1 LAQLRIFHGLDALS
15 QLGWQG
21 RPRGR
26 AALCARG
33 RGALDLLPHAE
44 AHRGD
49 AKVERLEALQQFVR
63 EQRQLLRPRRRSHVD
78 GQDSARQRARLG
90 AARHAVSQQAPPGVA
105 VDRDLAALG
114 RDDARAVE
122 QLSEHLRARARLHP
136 SRGALRPRRV
146 NRSMLIAP
154 PVTMRITKAARAALW
169 LGAFCG
175 SVAGCRLRA
184 ISTPLGGKHE
194 EEAPV
199 VKAAASAAPA
209 PVASSAPVA
218 EDEQGAEQAEEVE
231 VATAPAAAPAASGSA
246 APPSKAPPGAFA
258 VKPYVAHQAWTRL
271 FDLEFA
277 LKVGPGGGIEM
288 KMVSHQEA
296 RFEVLSVAG
305 GSIEKLQ
312 IEYNVYKSTMTI
324 MGNTQDT
331 PEELAGKRFVI
342 SFAQGKP
349 QVRDA
354 SGGTPPKKQIDSVK
368 DDAREPLEIEK
379 ALKELAQ
386 LAAKGQGDFSHAGA
400 IAFAGGED
408 EDTKV
413 TRATARLQRVNTSG
427 KDKLALLDLGY
438 TVTNQVDE
446 KNSIEAQV
454 TGTLNVL
461 DGPARYQTSTL
472 QGPMEL
478 RSSEAGGM
486 QGRGTV
492 RITTSYKY

>member
-1 LAQLRIFHGLDALS
+1 
-15 QLGWQG
+15 
-21 RPRGR
+21 
-26 AALCARG
+26 
-33 RGALDLLPHAE
+33 
-44 AHRGD
+44 
-49 AKVERLEALQQFVR
+49 
-63 EQRQLLRPRRRSHVD
+63 
-78 GQDSARQRARLG
+78 
-90 AARHAVSQQAPPGVA
+90 
-105 VDRDLAALG
+105 
-114 RDDARAVE
+114 
-122 QLSEHLRARARLHP
+122 
-136 SRGALRPRRV
+136 
-146 NRSMLIAP
+146 MLIAR

-169 LGAFCG
+169 LGAFCC

-199 VKAAASAAPA
+199 VKAAASAAPTPA
-209 PVASSAPVA
+209 PVASAPSTV
-218 EDEQGAEQAEEVE
+218 EDEQGAEQAEEAE
-231 VATAPAAAPAASGSA
+231 VTAAPAPSASGA
-246 APPSKAPPGAFA
+246 APIKVPAGAFQ
-258 VKPYVAHQAWTRL
+258 VKPYAAHQVWTRL

-288 KMVSHQEA
+288 KMASHQEA
-296 RFEVLSVAG
+296 RFEVLSVAA
-305 GSIEKLQ
+305 GSIDKLQ
-312 IEYNVYKSTMTI
+312 IEYSVYKSTMTI

-331 PEELAGKRFVI
+331 PEELAGKRFII

-354 SGGTPPKKQIDSVK
+354 SGGTPPKKQVDSVK

-386 LAAKGQGDFSHAGA
+386 LAAKGQGDFSNAGA

-413 TRATARLQRVNTSG
+413 TRATARLQKLSTSG

-438 TVTNQVDE
+438 TLTNQVDE
-446 KNSIEAQV
+446 NNSIEAQV

-492 RITTSYKY
+492 KITTSYKY

>member
-1 LAQLRIFHGLDALS
+1 
-15 QLGWQG
+15 
-21 RPRGR
+21 
-26 AALCARG
+26 
-33 RGALDLLPHAE
+33 
-44 AHRGD
+44 
-49 AKVERLEALQQFVR
+49 
-63 EQRQLLRPRRRSHVD
+63 
-78 GQDSARQRARLG
+78 
-90 AARHAVSQQAPPGVA
+90 
-105 VDRDLAALG
+105 
-114 RDDARAVE
+114 
-122 QLSEHLRARARLHP
+122 
-136 SRGALRPRRV
+136 
-146 NRSMLIAP
+146 MLIAR

-199 VKAAASAAPA
+199 IKAAASATPTPTPA
-209 PVASSAPVA
+209 PVASAPSPVD
-218 EDEQGAEQAEEVE
+218 DEQGAEQAEEAE
-231 VATAPAAAPAASGSA
+231 VTAAPAAPAPSGSA
-246 APPSKAPPGAFA
+246 APPSKAPAGAFSL
-258 VKPYVAHQAWTRL
+258 KPYAAQQAWTRL

-277 LKVGPGGGIEM
+277 LKVGPGGGIDM
-288 KMVSHQEA
+288 KMASHQEA
-296 RFEVLSVAG
+296 RFEVLSVSG
-305 GSIEKLQ
+305 GSIDKLQ
-312 IEYNVYKSTMTI
+312 IEYSVYKSTMTV

-331 PEELAGKRFVI
+331 PEELAGKRFI
-342 SFAQGKP
+342 ITFAQGKP

-386 LAAKGQGDFSHAGA
+386 LAAKGQGDFSNAGA

-408 EDTKV
+408 DDTKV
-413 TRATARLQRVNTSG
+413 TRATARLQKVSTSG

-438 TVTNQVDE
+438 TLTNQVDE
-446 KNSIEAQV
+446 NNSIEAQV

-478 RSSEAGGM
+478 RSTEAGGM

-492 RITTSYKY
+492 KVTTSYKY

>member
-1 LAQLRIFHGLDALS
+1 
-15 QLGWQG
+15 
-21 RPRGR
+21 
-26 AALCARG
+26 
-33 RGALDLLPHAE
+33 
-44 AHRGD
+44 
-49 AKVERLEALQQFVR
+49 
-63 EQRQLLRPRRRSHVD
+63 
-78 GQDSARQRARLG
+78 
-90 AARHAVSQQAPPGVA
+90 
-105 VDRDLAALG
+105 
-114 RDDARAVE
+114 
-122 QLSEHLRARARLHP
+122 
-136 SRGALRPRRV
+136 
-146 NRSMLIAP
+146 
-154 PVTMRITKAARAALW
+154 MRITNAARAALW
-169 LGAFCG
+169 LGALVGFC
-175 SVAGCRLRA
+175 SFAPGCRLRA
-184 ISTPLGGKHE
+184 LSTPLGGKHE
-194 EEAPV
+194 EEAPIS
-199 VKAAASAAPA
+199 KAAASAAPA
-209 PVASSAPVA
+209 PVASAPASAEEEKA
-218 EDEQGAEQAEEVE
+218 AEQAEEAE
-231 VATAPAAAPAASGSA
+231 ITATPTAPVASGSA
-246 APPSKAPPGAFA
+246 APTAKAPAGAFA

-277 LKVGPGGGIEM
+277 LKVGPGGGIDM
-288 KMVSHQEA
+288 KVVSHQEA

-305 GSIEKLQ
+305 GGIDKLQ
-312 IEYNVYKSTMTI
+312 IEYSVYKSTMTV

-386 LAAKGQGDFSHAGA
+386 LAAKGQGDFSSAGA

-413 TRATARLQRVNTSG
+413 TRATAKLRNVNTGG

-438 TVTNQVDE
+438 TLTNQVDE
-446 KNSIEAQV
+446 NNSIEAQV

-461 DGPARYQTSTL
+461 DGPARYQTSTM

-492 RITTSYKY
+492 KITTTYKY

>member
-1 LAQLRIFHGLDALS
+1 
-15 QLGWQG
+15 
-21 RPRGR
+21 
-26 AALCARG
+26 
-33 RGALDLLPHAE
+33 
-44 AHRGD
+44 
-49 AKVERLEALQQFVR
+49 
-63 EQRQLLRPRRRSHVD
+63 
-78 GQDSARQRARLG
+78 
-90 AARHAVSQQAPPGVA
+90 
-105 VDRDLAALG
+105 
-114 RDDARAVE
+114 
-122 QLSEHLRARARLHP
+122 
-136 SRGALRPRRV
+136 
-146 NRSMLIAP
+146 M
-154 PVTMRITKAARAALW
+154 TMRITKAARAALW
-169 LGAFCG
+169 LGAFGC

-199 VKAAASAAPA
+199 VKAAASAAPTPTPTPA
-209 PVASSAPVA
+209 PVASAPSTV
-218 EDEQGAEQAEEVE
+218 EDEQGAEQAEEAE
-231 VATAPAAAPAASGSA
+231 VTATPAPSASA
-246 APPSKAPPGAFA
+246 APPIKVPAGAFQ
-258 VKPYVAHQAWTRL
+258 VKAYAAHQVWTRL

-288 KMVSHQEA
+288 RMTSHQEA

-305 GSIEKLQ
+305 GSIDKLQ
-312 IEYNVYKSTMTI
+312 IDYSVYKSTMTI

-331 PEELAGKRFVI
+331 PEELAGKRFII

-354 SGGTPPKKQIDSVK
+354 SGGTPPKKQVDSVK
-368 DDAREPLEIEK
+368 DDAREPLEMEK

-386 LAAKGQGDFSHAGA
+386 LAAKGQGDFSNVGA
-400 IAFAGGED
+400 VAFAGGED

-413 TRATARLQRVNTSG
+413 TRATARLQRVSTSG

-446 KNSIEAQV
+446 NNSIEAQV

-478 RSSEAGGM
+478 RSNEAGGM

-492 RITTSYKY
+492 KITTSYKY